1 MIGAV
6 PMDPGLLLIPGPVP
20 LHPRVLEEFAKPA
33 LPHYGDAW
41 VQAFTE
47 TVSLMR
53 YLWSA
58 PEHRVFPLAGPGHTG
73 LESLAYTFL
82 RPGDRV
88 VVLSNGFFG
97 DRIREVLQTHRLKTD
112 VVASPWGAG
121 PDLDGLRNALK
132 RPTKAVAVVHNETS
146 TGVTNPLEP
155 IVEAAHAVGAF
166 VVVDAV
172 SSLGGIRLPTAAI
185 GIDAA
190 FGASQKCLAAPAGI
204 TPVAVAPSLWEA
216 TDPKGAEGW
225 YLNLF
230 TWERYAR
237 EWGEWHPTPTT
248 ISSNLFYAFHRALLL
263 VKEEGLEARY
273 ARHAKASARL
283 RDGLAGLGFAAV
295 AAPDLVSNTVT
306 CMSPPQGI
314 DANTL
319 VKRLRLEHNV
329 TISGGLGPLRGR
341 TIRIGTMGTQ
351 AEPDV
356 VDRLLD
362 AMRSIV

>member
-88 VVLSNGFFG
+88 AVLSDGFFG
-97 DRIREVLQTHRLKTD
+97 DRMREVLLTHRLKAD

-146 TGVTNPLEP
+146 TGVTTL
-155 IVEAAHAVGAF
+155 F
-166 VVVDAV
+166 R
-172 SSLGGIRLPTAAI
+172 SS
-185 GIDAA
+185 DAA

-216 TDPKGAEGW
+216 TDPSGADGW

-319 VKRLRLEHNV
+319 VKRLRLEHNI
-329 TISGGLGPLRGR
+329 TISGGLGPLRGKTVR
-341 TIRIGTMGTQ
+341 VGTMGTQ

-362 AMRSIV
+362 AVRSLV